1 MDREDIERMAREAG
15 FKPHHSPEMW
25 DITIASD
32 EAIERF
38 AHLVYESVFRDAN
51 LAASRTI
58 LDAAVLEERE
68 ACAKLAEETVC
79 ATHLPTSVKIYGS
92 RAAKAIRERSNP

>member
-1 MDREDIERMAREAG
+1 MNREDIIRMAREAG
-15 FKPHHSPEMW
+15 LHLYVNELTEEPYAQ
-25 DITIASD
+25 IV
-32 EAIERF
+32 ERF

-79 ATHLPTSVKIYGS
+79 ATHLPTGVKIYGS
-92 RAAKAIRERSNP
+92 RAAKALRERSNP

>member
-1 MDREDIERMAREAG
+1 MSRDDIIRMAREAG

-38 AHLVYESVFRDAN
+38 AHLVYEATFRDAN
-51 LAASRTI
+51 IAASRTI

-68 ACAKLAEETVC
+68 ACAKTVEIFDKTFQTGGGI
-79 ATHLPTSVKIYGS
+79 AGS
-92 RAAKAIRERSNP
+92 IRARSNP

>member
-1 MDREDIERMAREAG
+1 MNRDDIIRMAREAG

-38 AHLVYESVFRDAN
+38 AALVT
-51 LAASRTI
+51 AA
-58 LDAAVLEERE
+58 ERE
-68 ACAKLAEETVC
+68 ACARVVEDVEPSLSPIINMANRLAAAV
-79 ATHLPTSVKIYGS
+79 I
-92 RAAKAIRERSNP
+92 RARSNT